1 MRIVIAL
8 GGNALLKRGEPMTE
22 KTSARTC
29 ASPPSRS
36 PRLTKATELIISHG
50 NGPQVGLLA
59 LQNNAYKPVP
69 MYPLDVIGGESLG
82 MIGYMIQQELVNF
95 VPKSATSPRCSR
107 RPRSTRRTPPSRTR
121 RSRRSRL
128 DKGRGRTPRQQ
139 HGWTIAQDNDKYRR
153 VVPSPEPKR
162 IWGLKPLKTLVEH
175 GHIVICCGG
184 GGIPTYFDEQGNL
197 VGAEAVIDKDLASSL
212 LASEVEGRHLRD
224 RDRRQRRLRRL
235 GQAHAAPDRGSRS
248 GVASRLRLREG
259 LDGPEGRSGLP
270 LRRKT
275 GKPAVI
281 GALSR
286 STRFWPARPVRAS
299 FPKRASSTRNDHEGR
314 RIPRSALKGER
325 RLRETAGASA

>member
-1 MRIVIAL
+1 MRIMIAL
-8 GGNALLKRGEPMTE
+8 GGNALLKRGEPMTCE
-22 KTSARTC
+22 NQRANVRI
-29 ASPPSRS
+29 AAEQIA
-36 PRLTKATELIISHG
+36 KAYEGNELIISHG

-95 VPKSATSPRCSR
+95 VPKSATLATVLTQTQVDPKD
-107 RPRSTRRTPPSRTR
+107 PAFQNPTKPVGPVYDKEEAE
-121 RSRRSRL
+121 RL
-128 DKGRGRTPRQQ
+128 AKQ

-212 LASEVEGRHLRD
+212 LASEVEADIFVIATDVNGAYVD
-224 RDRRQRRLRRL
+224 WGKPTQRRIAEADPESLRAF
-235 GQAHAAPDRGSRS
+235 GFAKGSM
-248 GVASRLRLREG
+248 
-259 LDGPEGRSGLP
+259 GPKVEAVCRFVE
-270 LRRKT
+270 KT

-281 GALSR
+281 GALSEIDQILAGKAG
-286 STRFWPARPVRAS
+286 TRVVP
-299 FPKRASSTRNDHEGR
+299 E
-314 RIPRSALKGER
+314 KGVKYAE
-325 RLRETAGASA
+325 

>member
-8 GGNALLKRGEPMTE
+8 GGNALLKRGEPMTCE
-22 KTSARTC
+22 NQRVNVRIA
-29 ASPPSRS
+29 AEQIA
-36 PRLTKATELIISHG
+36 KAYEGNELIISHG

-95 VPKSATSPRCSR
+95 VPKSATLATVLTQTQVDPKD
-107 RPRSTRRTPPSRTR
+107 PAFQNPTKPVGPVYDKEEAE
-121 RSRRSRL
+121 RL
-128 DKGRGRTPRQQ
+128 AKQ

-212 LASEVEGRHLRD
+212 LASEVEADIFVIATDVNGAYVD
-224 RDRRQRRLRRL
+224 WGKPTQRRIAEADPESLRAF
-235 GQAHAAPDRGSRS
+235 GFAKGSM
-248 GVASRLRLREG
+248 
-259 LDGPEGRSGLP
+259 GPKVEAVCRFVE
-270 LRRKT
+270 KT

-281 GALSR
+281 GALSEIDQILAGKAG
-286 STRFWPARPVRAS
+286 TRVVP
-299 FPKRASSTRNDHEGR
+299 E
-314 RIPRSALKGER
+314 KGVKYAE
-325 RLRETAGASA
+325 

>member
-8 GGNALLKRGEPMTE
+8 GGNALLKRGEPMTCE
-22 KTSARTC
+22 NQRANVRI
-29 ASPPSRS
+29 AAEQIA
-36 PRLTKATELIISHG
+36 KAYEGNELIISHG

-95 VPKSATSPRCSR
+95 VPKSATLATVLTQTQVDPKD
-107 RPRSTRRTPPSRTR
+107 PAFQNPTKPVGPVYDKEEAE
-121 RSRRSRL
+121 RL
-128 DKGRGRTPRQQ
+128 AKQ
-139 HGWTIAQDNDKYRR
+139 HSWTIAQDNDKYRR

-212 LASEVEGRHLRD
+212 LASEVEADIFVIATDVNGAYVD
-224 RDRRQRRLRRL
+224 WGKPTQRRIAEADPESLRAF
-235 GQAHAAPDRGSRS
+235 GFAKGSM
-248 GVASRLRLREG
+248 
-259 LDGPEGRSGLP
+259 GPKVEAVCRFVE
-270 LRRKT
+270 KT

-281 GALSR
+281 GALSEIDQILAGKAG
-286 STRFWPARPVRAS
+286 TRVVP
-299 FPKRASSTRNDHEGR
+299 E
-314 RIPRSALKGER
+314 KGVKYAE
-325 RLRETAGASA
+325 

>member
-8 GGNALLKRGEPMTE
+8 GGNALLKRGEPMTCE
-22 KTSARTC
+22 NQRANVRI
-29 ASPPSRS
+29 AAEQIA
-36 PRLTKATELIISHG
+36 KAYEGNELIISHG

-95 VPKSATSPRCSR
+95 VPKSATLATVLTQTQVDPKD
-107 RPRSTRRTPPSRTR
+107 PAFQNPTKPVGPVYDKEEAE
-121 RSRRSRL
+121 RL
-128 DKGRGRTPRQQ
+128 AKQ

-212 LASEVEGRHLRD
+212 LASEVEADIFVIATDVNGAYVD
-224 RDRRQRRLRRL
+224 WGKPTQRRIAEADPESLRAF
-235 GQAHAAPDRGSRS
+235 GFAKGSM
-248 GVASRLRLREG
+248 
-259 LDGPEGRSGLP
+259 GPKVEAVCRFVE
-270 LRRKT
+270 KT

-281 GALSR
+281 GALSEIDQILAGNAG
-286 STRFWPARPVRAS
+286 TRVVP
-299 FPKRASSTRNDHEGR
+299 E
-314 RIPRSALKGER
+314 KGVKYAE
-325 RLRETAGASA
+325 

>member
-8 GGNALLKRGEPMTE
+8 GGNALLKRGEPMTCE
-22 KTSARTC
+22 NQRANVRI
-29 ASPPSRS
+29 AAEQIA
-36 PRLTKATELIISHG
+36 KAYEGNELIISHG

-95 VPKSATSPRCSR
+95 VPKSATLATVLTQTQVDPKD
-107 RPRSTRRTPPSRTR
+107 PAFQNPTKPVGPVYDKEEAE
-121 RSRRSRL
+121 RL
-128 DKGRGRTPRQQ
+128 AKQ

-212 LASEVEGRHLRD
+212 LASEVEADIFVIATDVNGAYVD
-224 RDRRQRRLRRL
+224 WGKPTQRRIAEADPESLRAF
-235 GQAHAAPDRGSRS
+235 GFAKGSM
-248 GVASRLRLREG
+248 
-259 LDGPEGRSGLP
+259 GPKVEAVCRFVE
-270 LRRKT
+270 KT

-281 GALSR
+281 GALSEIDQILVGKAG
-286 STRFWPARPVRAS
+286 TRVVP
-299 FPKRASSTRNDHEGR
+299 E
-314 RIPRSALKGER
+314 KGVKYAE
-325 RLRETAGASA
+325 

>member
-8 GGNALLKRGEPMTE
+8 GGNALLKRGEPMTCE
-22 KTSARTC
+22 NQRANVRI
-29 ASPPSRS
+29 AAEQIA
-36 PRLTKATELIISHG
+36 KAYEGNELIISHG

-95 VPKSATSPRCSR
+95 VPKSATLATVLTQTQVDPKD
-107 RPRSTRRTPPSRTR
+107 PAFQNPTKPVGPVYDKEEAE
-121 RSRRSRL
+121 RL
-128 DKGRGRTPRQQ
+128 AKQ

-212 LASEVEGRHLRD
+212 LASEVEADIFVIATDVNGAYVD
-224 RDRRQRRLRRL
+224 WGKPTQRRIAEADPESLRAF
-235 GQAHAAPDRGSRS
+235 GFAKGSM
-248 GVASRLRLREG
+248 
-259 LDGPEGRSGLP
+259 GPKVEAVCRFVE
-270 LRRKT
+270 KT

-281 GALSR
+281 GALSEIDLILAGKAG
-286 STRFWPARPVRAS
+286 TRVVP
-299 FPKRASSTRNDHEGR
+299 E
-314 RIPRSALKGER
+314 KGVKYAE
-325 RLRETAGASA
+325 